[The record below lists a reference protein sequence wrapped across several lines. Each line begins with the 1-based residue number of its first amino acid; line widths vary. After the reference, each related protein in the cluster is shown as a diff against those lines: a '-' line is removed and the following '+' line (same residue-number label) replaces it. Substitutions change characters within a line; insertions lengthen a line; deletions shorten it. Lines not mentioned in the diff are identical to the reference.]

1 MFPSWL
7 THMVYPF
14 RTPNE
19 ERRSVSFNLR
29 LVPKEATFT
38 TDKDKEK

>member
-1 MFPSWL
+1 
-7 THMVYPF
+7 MVYPF

-29 LVPKEATFT
+29 LVPEGGKLTTEKDEA
-38 TDKDKEK
+38 K

>member
-1 MFPSWL
+1 
-7 THMVYPF
+7 MVYPF

-29 LVPKEATFT
+29 LIPKDANLTVNKDA
-38 TDKDKEK
+38 DK

>member
-1 MFPSWL
+1 
-7 THMVYPF
+7 MVYPF

-29 LVPKEATFT
+29 LVPKDAEFKA
-38 TDKDKEK
+38 E

>member
-1 MFPSWL
+1 MFPSLL

-29 LVPKEATFT
+29 LLPKDLKSPVIEG
-38 TDKDKEK
+38 K